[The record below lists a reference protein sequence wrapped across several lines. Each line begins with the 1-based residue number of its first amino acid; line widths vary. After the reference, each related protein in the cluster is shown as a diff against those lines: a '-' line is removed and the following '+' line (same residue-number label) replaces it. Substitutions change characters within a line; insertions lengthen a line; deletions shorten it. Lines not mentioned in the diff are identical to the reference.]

1 MTVKTKSGRL
11 LTESDIQELADKAER
26 GFDLSRWHPRR
37 GRPSLTA
44 PGEHSP
50 RVSAR
55 VPEDL
60 YRRATA
66 RAASEGKTMSE
77 VVRSLVTGYA
87 SDKPTSRQR

>member
-1 MTVKTKSGRL
+1 MRTKSGRL
-11 LTESDIQELADKAER
+11 LTESDIEQLADKAER
-26 GFDLSRWHPRR
+26 GFDLSGWHPRR
-37 GRPSLTA
+37 GRPSLSA
-44 PGEHSP
+44 PGERSP

-77 VVRSLVTGYA
+77 VVRALVSGYA
-87 SDKPTSRQR
+87 SDKQTTRRR